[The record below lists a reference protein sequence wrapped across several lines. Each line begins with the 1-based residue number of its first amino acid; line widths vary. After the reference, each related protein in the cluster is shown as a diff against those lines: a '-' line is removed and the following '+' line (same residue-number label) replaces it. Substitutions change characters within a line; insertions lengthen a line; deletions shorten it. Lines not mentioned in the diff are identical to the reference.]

1 MAYKLGLDCK
11 LYYSSSGVSGAKTL
25 ATNVRDVTL
34 SVEATEADL
43 TTRGSGGWEAIVA
56 ALLKGSLEFDIVWD
70 TADAFFTALQTAF
83 FAKSIIG
90 IWVLDAA
97 TPSGQGLKA
106 DMSVLKFSR
115 NEPLTGGVTVS
126 VSLKPAYG
134 TTPAWGTW

>member
-25 ATNVRDVTL
+25 ATNVKDVAV

-56 ALLKGSLEFDIVWD
+56 ALLKGSLEFEIVWD

-90 IWVLDAA
+90 MWILDAA

-106 DMSVLKFSR
+106 DMSVLKFTR

-126 VSLKPAYG
+126 ISLKPAYG
-134 TTPAWGTW
+134 TAPAWGTW